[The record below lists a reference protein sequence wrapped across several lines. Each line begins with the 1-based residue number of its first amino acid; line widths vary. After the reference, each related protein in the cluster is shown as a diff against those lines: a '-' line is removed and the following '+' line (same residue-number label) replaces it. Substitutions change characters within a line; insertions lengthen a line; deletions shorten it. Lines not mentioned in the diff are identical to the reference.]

1 MGKMFAIEIIEGRI
15 IPCIVCDKCKKKLLV
30 GNGLVIWDEK
40 TLETNTVCKG
50 ICGDNFKMG
59 VTLEQFLFDVVI
71 NCRAGIIRKPKHKLW
86 E

>member
-1 MGKMFAIEIIEGRI
+1 
-15 IPCIVCDKCKKKLLV
+15 
-30 GNGLVIWDEK
+30 LVIWDEK